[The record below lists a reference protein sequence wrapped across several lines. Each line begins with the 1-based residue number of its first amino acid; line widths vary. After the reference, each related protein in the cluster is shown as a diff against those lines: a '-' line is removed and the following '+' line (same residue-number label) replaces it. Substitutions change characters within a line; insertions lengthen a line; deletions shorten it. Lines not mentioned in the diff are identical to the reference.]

1 MNGKTHSL
9 RSLYK
14 PAYFFDVRNEVQK
27 TDVWFFLALTIWITR
42 FFLAITLYLPF
53 VEALGPRTLLL
64 VVTVLLAVGEL
75 SNRHDKRAVAGLAL
89 FIVAGLVS
97 WYTNRYELFTTALF
111 IYCARS
117 IDFRRIAYYSFLLI
131 SSLLFFVTISSLL
144 GIIPD
149 YLWGLD
155 EVNGRIRHGL
165 GFRYTTFPTHL
176 FLEIVLLYGFLAR
189 EKAKISVLL
198 VFFAIN
204 YAMYEM
210 TESRNSFLL
219 VLFFLIFLV
228 AMKFPQLR
236 SMYTPRFQRFTA
248 AWVYPLGAL
257 ASYIAARLYSPDSQF
272 FTKLNTILSNRLAQT
287 HASLEE
293 YGIRLFGQKINFM
306 GNGIDAN
313 GKLVKTQGGD
323 YDFNFVDNS
332 FMNILINNGLLLL
345 ILTLIAFT
353 LLGIRSAK
361 ANDRIMSAI
370 LFIIA
375 LHSMIDPQLIDLTY
389 NVFLLALLGS
399 AGVLTSTH
407 DMKQKPQQSP
417 ARHSSL
423 SAYAFPYATYVR
435 R

>member
-1 MNGKTHSL
+1 MSSKIPTSPLSH
-9 RSLYK
+9 RT
-14 PAYFFDVRNEVQK
+14 AYLFQGYGRAQK

-53 VEALGPRTLLL
+53 VETLGPRTLLV
-64 VVTVLLAVGEL
+64 VVTALLAIGEL
-75 SNRHDKRAVAGLAL
+75 SAYHDKRAIAGLIL
-89 FIVAGLVS
+89 FIIAGLIS

-111 IYCARS
+111 IYCARL

-144 GIIPD
+144 DIIPD

-155 EVNGRIRHGL
+155 EINGRIRHGL

-176 FLEIVLLYGFLAR
+176 FLEVVLLYGFLAR
-189 EKAKISVLL
+189 EKAKISVLAIL
-198 VFFAIN
+198 FVIN
-204 YAMYEM
+204 YAIYEM

-219 VLFFLIFLV
+219 ALFFLIFLV
-228 AMKFPQLR
+228 VMKFPHLC
-236 SMYTPRFQRFTA
+236 SAYTPRFQRFTA
-248 AWVYPLGAL
+248 AWVYPVGAL
-257 ASYIAARLYSPDSQF
+257 ISYIASRFYSPSSHF
-272 FTKLNTILSNRLAQT
+272 FAELNTILSNRLAQT

-345 ILTLIAFT
+345 ILTLVAFT

-389 NVFLLALLGS
+389 NVFLLALLNS
-399 AGVLTSTH
+399 TGVITAVG
-407 DMKQKPQQSP
+407 DMKQKTQQSTTP
-417 ARHSSL
+417 HSPL
-423 SAYAFPYATYVR
+423 SAYAFPYTTYVR